1 MPQLVLTVIGDD
13 RAGLVAA
20 LADVVSGLG
29 GNWERSEMAQ
39 LAGKFAGIVVVT
51 VPAENVDAMVAATE
65 TLDGLLKVTA
75 YPAAPTEG
83 ASDSKVLTID
93 ILGSDRPGIVHEIAS
108 VLSSRG
114 SSIESMTTAT
124 REAPMGGGMLFEAQV
139 VVRVPTSDNF
149 ADVRTDL
156 ERVAAELMVDLAI
169 EDGN

>member
-1 MPQLVLTVIGDD
+1 VPQLVLTVIGDD

-20 LADVVSGLG
+20 LSDVVSGFG

-39 LAGKFAGIVVVT
+39 LAGKFAGIVVVS
-51 VPAENVDAMVAATE
+51 VPAENVDALVAATE
-65 TLDGLLKVTA
+65 NLDGLLKVTA
-75 YPAAPTEG
+75 YPAGPAETVN
-83 ASDSKVLTID
+83 DSKVLTLD
-93 ILGSDRPGIVHEIAS
+93 ILGSDRPGIVHEISS
-108 VLSSRG
+108 VLGSRG

-139 VVRVPTSDNF
+139 VVRVPASDDF
-149 ADVRTDL
+149 VDVRADL